1 MDNLVQL
8 LINGFDLDY
17 IPPDVTVSNA
27 QELANVISSISEN
40 NKETI
45 QANNVAKS
53 FYLIQKRANA
63 VIEDLKEQVN
73 AKTSTVDGGG
83 KVVDLLTT
91 DEYLK
96 LMKGSPN
103 LLEISQMR
111 LFESH
116 HLSEKGDLNVFVYE
130 DAIRLRDEMITTLNS
145 KSLIDLV
152 VNKSST
158 GLNGTLDP
166 SNPASTLLDY
176 YKLKS
181 VLAEKAMSSVEDAS
195 VQPKTMPQYMSMVDS
210 TNVNGLNFSTD
221 YQQEFG
227 STASTVSDIVQN
239 VSSDYNITNSLALL
253 SAANKD
259 KNLLKQCRATLKLL
273 SAVLQTNLY
282 AAIDDARNYATRS
295 GMRIV
300 NQMAAD
306 ATCTIYAR
314 VINPILNMMRQIEQ
328 DGQNELDKVLKRVAK
343 VNKRAAKNIIQ
354 KNYNALHSKVFESV
368 YKYMYTFQMYIT
380 ELSQEDESFYI
391 KHTEKSARIA
401 DLRETRWFIQQLD
414 EAIALLDEAAAS
426 GDMNYFMEAYA
437 FNLVT
442 DTVYDYSKDQFD
454 SYRKYLKEKETSA
467 RTKINSTVNYTYP
480 PNDRYVPDYTTE
492 PTDEDYDKPFNTPE
506 KTTDEIMAENYA
518 EWDKEDEEEYTYG
531 ADDLKISTDD
541 MIEPEEIEINSEN
554 NLSLDV

>member
-17 IPPDVTVSNA
+17 TPPDVTEANA
-27 QELANVISSISEN
+27 QAIANVISSISEN
-40 NKETI
+40 TKETI
-45 QANNVAKS
+45 SANTIAKS
-53 FYLIQKRANA
+53 FYGIQKRATA
-63 VIEDLKEQVN
+63 VIENLKEEVN
-73 AKTSTVDGGG
+73 TKTSTTDGSG
-83 KVVDLLTT
+83 KVIDLLTT

-96 LMKGSPN
+96 LLKGSPG

-116 HLSEKGDLNVFVYE
+116 HLSEKGNLNVFVYE
-130 DAIRLRDEMITTLNS
+130 DAIRLREEMMTTLNS
-145 KSLIDLV
+145 KALINLV
-152 VNKSST
+152 ANKSST
-158 GLNGTLDP
+158 GLNGNLDP
-166 SNPASTLLDY
+166 TNPASTLLDY

-181 VLAEKAMSSVEDAS
+181 TLAERAMSSVEDAS
-195 VQPKTMPQYMSMVDS
+195 VQPKIMPQYMSMINS
-210 TNVNGLNFSTD
+210 TNVDGLDFSTD
-221 YQQEFG
+221 YLQEFG
-227 STASTVSDIVQN
+227 ASSSFVSDVVQN

-273 SAVLQTNLY
+273 SAVMHTNLY

-306 ATCTIYAR
+306 ATCTIYAN

-328 DGQNELDKVLKRVAK
+328 DGQNELEKVLKRVAK
-343 VNKRAAKNIIQ
+343 VNKRAARNIIE

-454 SYRKYLKEKETSA
+454 KYRQHLKEEKY
-467 RTKINSTVNYTYP
+467 I
-480 PNDRYVPDYTTE
+480 TE
-492 PTDEDYDKPFNTPE
+492 QNRITNQEFDKYDEQFNTPTSE
-506 KTTDEIMAENYA
+506 EIMAQNYA
-518 EWDKEDEEEYTYG
+518 EWDREDVEEYTSG
-531 ADDLKISTDD
+531 ADDLKIITGDTT
-541 MIEPEEIEINSEN
+541 EPEEIEINSEN
-554 NLSLDV
+554 NLKLDV

>member
-17 IPPDVTVSNA
+17 TPPDVTEANA
-27 QELANVISSISEN
+27 QAIANVISSISEN
-40 NKETI
+40 TKETI
-45 QANNVAKS
+45 SANTIAKS
-53 FYLIQKRANA
+53 FYGIQKRATA
-63 VIEDLKEQVN
+63 VIENLKEEVN
-73 AKTSTVDGGG
+73 AKTSTTDGSG

-96 LMKGSPN
+96 LLKGSPS

-116 HLSEKGDLNVFVYE
+116 HLSEKGNLNVFVYE
-130 DAIRLRDEMITTLNS
+130 DAIRLREEMMTTLNS
-145 KSLIDLV
+145 KALINLV
-152 VNKSST
+152 ANKSST
-158 GLNGTLDP
+158 GLNGNLDP
-166 SNPASTLLDY
+166 TNPASTLLDY

-181 VLAEKAMSSVEDAS
+181 TLAERAMSSVEDAS
-195 VQPKTMPQYMSMVDS
+195 VQPKLMPQYMSMINS
-210 TNVNGLNFSTD
+210 TNVDGLDFSTD
-221 YQQEFG
+221 FLQEYG
-227 STASTVSDIVQN
+227 SSASTVSDIVQN

-273 SAVLQTNLY
+273 SAVMHTNLY
-282 AAIDDARNYATRS
+282 AAIDDARNYATRN

-306 ATCTIYAR
+306 ATCTIYAN

-343 VNKRAAKNIIQ
+343 VNKRAARNIIE

-391 KHTEKSARIA
+391 KHTEKSARIS

-414 EAIALLDEAAAS
+414 EAIVLLDEAAAS

-454 SYRKYLKEKETSA
+454 KYRQHLKEQKSITEQNRIT
-467 RTKINSTVNYTYP
+467 NQEFDNY
-480 PNDRYVPDYTTE
+480 
-492 PTDEDYDKPFNTPE
+492 DEQFNTP
-506 KTTDEIMAENYA
+506 TTEEIMAQNYA
-518 EWDKEDEEEYTYG
+518 EWDQEDAEEYTSG
-531 ADDLKISTDD
+531 ADDLKIITGNTE
-541 MIEPEEIEINSEN
+541 EPEDIEINSEN
-554 NLSLDV
+554 NLKLDV